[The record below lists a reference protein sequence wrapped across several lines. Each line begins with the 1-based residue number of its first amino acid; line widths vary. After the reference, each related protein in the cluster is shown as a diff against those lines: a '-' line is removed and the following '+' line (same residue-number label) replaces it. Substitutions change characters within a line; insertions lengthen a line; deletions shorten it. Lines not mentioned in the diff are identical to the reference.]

1 MLTYG
6 KSCAILKKNIVLE
19 IVMPQVK
26 SINLINLLSTD
37 LLILCGKS
45 NSAVCRA

>member
-1 MLTYG
+1 MEKLVLYS
-6 KSCAILKKNIVLE
+6 KKILFGEFI
-19 IVMPQVK
+19 MPQVK
-26 SINLINLLSTD
+26 STSLINLLSAD

>member
-1 MLTYG
+1 MEKVVLY
-6 KSCAILKKNIVLE
+6 SKKIM
-19 IVMPQVK
+19 IGSFVMPQVK
-26 SINLINLLSTD
+26 SINLISLLSAD